1 MSRYVI
7 DTSVAIKWF
16 LPLKAE
22 ESHVSKALQILNHVL
37 VGEIEC
43 YQPPHFIAE
52 VIGVLTRLRP
62 EQAAENLTDLLN
74 MDFHRIETSE
84 SYATACSLSIE
95 LNHHTFD
102 TLFHA
107 VALET
112 PGTIFITADE
122 NYYRKAQ
129 GLGRILLLKDY
140 TE

>member
-1 MSRYVI
+1 MSRFVI

-22 ESHVSKALQILNHVL
+22 ETHVSEALQILDQVL
-37 VGEIEC
+37 VGAIEC

-74 MDFHRIETSE
+74 MDFHRVETSK
-84 SYATACSLSIE
+84 SYATACSLSIA

-112 PGTIFITADE
+112 PETIFITADE
-122 NYYRKAQ
+122 KYYRKAQ
-129 GLGRILLLKDY
+129 SLGRIMLLQDY
-140 TE
+140 RE

>member
-1 MSRYVI
+1 MTRYVI

-22 ESHVSKALQILNHVL
+22 ERHVQEALQILDRVL

-43 YQPPHFIAE
+43 YQPPHFITE

-62 EQAAENLTDLLN
+62 EKAGENLTDLLN
-74 MDFHRIETSE
+74 MDFHRVETSK

-112 PGTIFITADE
+112 PGTTLITADE
-122 NYYRKAQ
+122 KYYRKAQ
-129 GLGRILLLKDY
+129 SLGRILLLQDY
-140 TE
+140 RE

>member
-1 MSRYVI
+1 MTRYVI

-22 ESHVSKALQILNHVL
+22 ESHVEEALQILNRVL

-43 YQPPHFIAE
+43 YQPPHFITE

-62 EQAAENLTDLLN
+62 EKAAENLTDLLN
-74 MDFHRIETSE
+74 MDFHRVETSK

-112 PGTIFITADE
+112 QGTTLITADE
-122 NYYRKAQ
+122 KYYRKAQ
-129 GLGRILLLKDY
+129 SLGRNLLLKDY

>member
-1 MSRYVI
+1 MSRFVI

-22 ESHVSKALQILNHVL
+22 ENHVSKALQILNLFL
-37 VGEIEC
+37 VGEVEC

-74 MDFHRIETSE
+74 MDFHRVETSK
-84 SYATACSLSIE
+84 SYATACSLSIA

-122 NYYRKAQ
+122 KYYRKAQ
-129 GLGRILLLKDY
+129 SLGRILLLQDY
-140 TE
+140 RE

>member
-1 MSRYVI
+1 MTRYVI

-22 ESHVSKALQILNHVL
+22 ESNVTEALQILDRVL

-43 YQPPHFIAE
+43 YQPPHFITE

-62 EQAAENLTDLLN
+62 QKAAENLTDLLN
-74 MDFHRIETSE
+74 MDFHRVETSK

-107 VALET
+107 VAIET
-112 PGTIFITADE
+112 QGATFITADE
-122 NYYRKAQ
+122 KYYRKAQ
-129 GLGRILLLKDY
+129 TLGRILLLQDY
-140 TE
+140 QA